1 MASSGIPPL
10 PPPHTRVGVG
20 GVLIRNGRVLVNRA
34 VYRTRFTIPSGYVD
48 PGEGLATALAREFVE
63 ETGVT
68 VEVGPLL
75 LARHK
80 VIAAT
85 ESDVFFAFLVHH
97 RVGTPSAR
105 PPEIAEFREVP
116 LEEAPRAEWI
126 AQLSREAIAGA
137 ARPGGAW
144 PRAGTRTWEVPG
156 LSNELFEPPEARGGG
171 PDPRLRSQ
179 GEPLEPT
186 G

>member
-48 PGEGLATALAREFVE
+48 PGEGLARALAREFME
-63 ETGVT
+63 ETGLT
-68 VEVGPLL
+68 VEVGSLL

-80 VIAAT
+80 VIAPA

-97 RVGTPSAR
+97 RDGTPSAR

-116 LEEAPRAEWI
+116 LEEASRAEWI
-126 AQLSREAIAGA
+126 ARLSREAIAVA

-144 PRAGTRTWEVPG
+144 PRARTLTWEVPG
-156 LSNELFEPPEARGGG
+156 LANELFEPPEVRG
-171 PDPRLRSQ
+171 D
-179 GEPLEPT
+179 
-186 G
+186 